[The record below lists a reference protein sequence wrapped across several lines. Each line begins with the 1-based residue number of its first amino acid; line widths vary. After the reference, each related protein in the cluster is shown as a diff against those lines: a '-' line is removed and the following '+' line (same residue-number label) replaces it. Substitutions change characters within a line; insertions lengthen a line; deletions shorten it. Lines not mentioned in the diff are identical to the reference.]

1 MPSHVFSKTVRHDV
15 INTER
20 EHKMNVLDELKA
32 LLLPS
37 EYRKQLDTNVP
48 ESWLVLRKGA
58 YLFAAVP
65 FAEVPNEDYAST
77 YVKDKIK
84 RMVTAWPIIAEKG
97 LFLLYYGNV
106 GEWNHHKDKF
116 KVDKTAL
123 RPVIL
128 QSVHFLDPDTGD
140 NYNIRT
146 NWGPVK
152 FGFCGGVI
160 GRIEAGFQKR

>member
-1 MPSHVFSKTVRHDV
+1 
-15 INTER
+15 
-20 EHKMNVLDELKA
+20 MNILDELKN

-37 EYRKQLDTNVP
+37 EYRKQLDKNVP
-48 ESWLVLRKGA
+48 EAWLVLRKGA

-65 FAEVPNEDYAST
+65 FTEAPNEDYGSI
-77 YVKDKIK
+77 YVKDKIRK
-84 RMVTAWPIIAEKG
+84 IVTAWPIIAEKG

-106 GEWNHHKDKF
+106 GEWNDHKDKF

-128 QSVHFLDPDTGD
+128 QSVHFLDPETGD

-152 FGFCGGVI
+152 FGFCDGVI
-160 GRIEAGFQKR
+160 GRIETRFQKK